1 MFSGLHLYNSSRGIG
16 KKAARYKFCSEVI
29 VTKVN
34 KAKMHETVAVCNKL
48 EKENIVQIIL
58 IGCVKAY
65 IGIV

>member
-1 MFSGLHLYNSSRGIG
+1 
-16 KKAARYKFCSEVI
+16 
-29 VTKVN
+29 
-34 KAKMHETVAVCNKL
+34 MHETVAVCNKL